1 MLKIITG
8 ILLSTVII
16 FAFLLPPPQ
25 KELGEV
31 SRIFYFHVPF
41 AWVAVLAFFMSMIN
55 SILYL
60 KNHYFGYDIKAACA
74 SRLGFLFCFL
84 ALLSGSIFAKYSWGT
99 FWNWDPRQTSVFIL
113 ILIYGAY
120 FALRSAID
128 NEKRR
133 AVFASVYSILAFC
146 SVPFFVFVVPRVF
159 QSLHP
164 TDSIIDASFRLQLP
178 FKLLVL
184 FLTSVLG
191 FSFLFL
197 WIYKLEVSLLKI
209 SFEKEKRSGYE
220 L

>member
-1 MLKIITG
+1 MLLKI
-8 ILLSTVII
+8 LLGFVMSLVII
-16 FAFLLPPPQ
+16 LVFLSSPPQ
-25 KELGEV
+25 KQLGEV

-41 AWVAVLAFFMSMIN
+41 AWVAVLGFLTSMIN

-60 KNHYFGYDIKAACA
+60 KNHLFEHDIKAVCA

-84 ALLSGSIFAKYSWGT
+84 ALISGMVFAKYSWGT
-99 FWNWDPRQTSVFIL
+99 FWNWDPRETSVFIL

-164 TDSIIDASFRLQLP
+164 TDSIIDTSLKFQLP

-197 WIYKLEVSLLKI
+197 WIYKLEVSLLKT
-209 SFEKEKRSGYE
+209 SFEKEKKE
-220 L
+220 WL

>member
-8 ILLSTVII
+8 ILLSIVII

-84 ALLSGSIFAKYSWGT
+84 ALISGSIFAKYSWGT

-146 SVPFFVFVVPRVF
+146 AVPFFVFVVPRVF

-164 TDSIIDASFRLQLP
+164 TDSIIDSSFRFQLP
-178 FKLLVL
+178 FKMLVL
-184 FLTSVLG
+184 FLTSILG
-191 FSFLFL
+191 FYFLFL